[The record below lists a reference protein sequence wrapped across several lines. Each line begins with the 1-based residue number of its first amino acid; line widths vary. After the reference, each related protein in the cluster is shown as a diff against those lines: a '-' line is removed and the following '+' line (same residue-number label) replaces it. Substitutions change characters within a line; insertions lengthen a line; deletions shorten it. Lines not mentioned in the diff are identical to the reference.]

1 VLRISSSGIAMLIGL
16 LLCALLG
23 VATAA
28 AALDTFRPL
37 PPDQQRS
44 APAFILPD
52 YEGTPLASAALHGKV
67 VVVRFWATW

>member
-1 VLRISSSGIAMLIGL
+1 MRRRPLSDSGMLTGL
-16 LLCALLG
+16 LVWGFFAMAAVALARDPFHL
-23 VATAA
+23 
-28 AALDTFRPL
+28 L

-52 YEGTPLASAALHGKV
+52 YEGNPLASAALHGKV

>member
-1 VLRISSSGIAMLIGL
+1 VLRISSLGISMLTGL
-16 LLCALLG
+16 LMCGLLAM
-23 VATAA
+23 ATMAH
-28 AALDTFRPL
+28 ALDTFRAL

-52 YEGTPLASAALHGKV
+52 YEGTPLAFAALHGKV